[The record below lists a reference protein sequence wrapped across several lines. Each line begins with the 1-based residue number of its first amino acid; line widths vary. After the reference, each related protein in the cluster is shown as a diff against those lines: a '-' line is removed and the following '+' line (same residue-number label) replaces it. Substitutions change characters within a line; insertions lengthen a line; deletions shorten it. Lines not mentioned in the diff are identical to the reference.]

1 MQIEQTENII
11 EVEDVSFVY
20 GKNEV
25 LRHISLTVPR
35 GDYLGIVGPNGA
47 GKTTLLK
54 IIIGLL
60 LPSSGRARIFGK
72 EVSEFRAWE
81 KIGYVPQKVTNFD
94 VNFPATVGE
103 VVLMGRYARRGLL
116 KGVTAEDKAIVRRVL
131 TEVGMESHIHRLIG
145 DLSGGEQQRVF
156 IARALATE
164 PEIIFLDEPTI
175 GVDPRAASEFYALLK
190 RLNTDRGLTLV
201 LVSHDIEMVVKEA
214 KHVACIDRKLVCHTP
229 AEDFLKEN
237 RLNSL
242 FEGDF
247 KIITHQH
254 PH

>member
-1 MQIEQTENII
+1 MTPTENII
-11 EVEDVSFVY
+11 EAEDVSFSY
-20 GKNEV
+20 GKNEALHHV
-25 LRHISLTVPR
+25 NLTIAR

-47 GKTTLLK
+47 GKTTFLK

-60 LPSSGRARIFGK
+60 APSSGAVRLFGK
-72 EVSEFRAWE
+72 NIKEFEAWE
-81 KIGYVPQKVTNFD
+81 KIGYVPQKATQFD
-94 VNFPATVGE
+94 ENFPATVEE

-116 KGVTAEDKAIVRRVL
+116 KGVTVADKAVVKKVL
-131 TEVGMESHIHRLIG
+131 TEVGMEGHAHRLIG

-175 GVDPRAASEFYALLK
+175 GVDPRAESEFYALLK
-190 RLNTDRGLTLV
+190 KLNTTMGLTLI
-201 LVSHDIEMVVKEA
+201 LVSHDINMVVREA
-214 KHVACIDRKLVCHTP
+214 KHVACIDRKLVCHTS
-229 AEDFLKEN
+229 ADEFLKIN
-237 RLNSL
+237 RLDSL